1 MVLIY
6 LKFMIPKNLIPNIV
20 DFELFLFQWS
30 KKKAT
35 FVEFFSNKWSLTNS
49 FDLEIAWT
57 FQNNTTNLK
66 ISQLCPK
73 CCALCFEKK
82 INNFC
87 REFEFKQNRNF
98 DIQVSI
104 SKGGGMV
111 GILPSLLPTAMTK
124 RDGRC
129 NDNINILL
137 KLLSSETD
145 NSLRLGKSS
154 D

>member
-1 MVLIY
+1 MT
-6 LKFMIPKNLIPNIV
+6 PKNLIPNIV

-82 INNFC
+82 STIFVESLNSSKIVILI
-87 REFEFKQNRNF
+87 FKSLFQRGEGWLAF
-98 DIQVSI
+98 Y
-104 SKGGGMV
+104 
-111 GILPSLLPTAMTK
+111 LPSSQRRWQRETGDAMT
-124 RDGRC
+124 
-129 NDNINILL
+129 ILIFSWNFFHL
-137 KLLSSETD
+137 KLIIA
-145 NSLRLGKSS
+145 S